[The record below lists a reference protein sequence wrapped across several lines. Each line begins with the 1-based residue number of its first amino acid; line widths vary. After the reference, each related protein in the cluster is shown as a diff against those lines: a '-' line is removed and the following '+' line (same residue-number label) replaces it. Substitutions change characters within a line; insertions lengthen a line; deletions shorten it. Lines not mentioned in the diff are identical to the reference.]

1 MKKLMILLIFVLVV
15 LGLHATEYEWA
26 WIKQAGG
33 TSYDLGRAIAV
44 DAAGN
49 SYVSGVFSDTVEF
62 GTTTLSSNGGYDIFV
77 AKLDPN
83 GNWLWAQQVGDTNYD
98 EGYAISV
105 DAAGNSYVSG
115 YFMGTATFGTTI
127 LTGYGDSDIFIAKL
141 DADGNWL
148 WAKQAGGTSSDMGW
162 AIAVDATG
170 SSYVSGDFYGTAT
183 FGMTT
188 ITSSGGSNIFVA
200 KLDPNGNWLWVV
212 CPNGE
217 YSGVSSA
224 IAVDTAGNSYISG
237 FFDGTAIFGTN
248 TSTSNGYDDIFVAK
262 LDPNGDW
269 LWAKQAGGSG
279 HDEGYAVVVDAN
291 GNSYISG
298 GFSDAAM
305 FGTTTLT
312 SNGSNDIFVAKLD
325 PNGNWLWAKRAGGT
339 SYDESYA
346 IAVDAAGNSYLS
358 GLFSASATFGTYSLT
373 SDGDY
378 DIFVAKL
385 DPNGNWLWAKQAGGT
400 LTDGSLAIAIDTGG
414 NCYISGALS
423 DTATFGTSIFT
434 SNGEFDIFVAKLSP
448 DGIFVDDEL
457 ISPAASV
464 SHLGNAYPNPF
475 RAGSTGTIKADVPA
489 RETGVFTI
497 YNLRGQVIQSHH
509 LSAGA
514 HELSVATT
522 DLAPGIYF
530 YRLQTPSFCEVKKL
544 LVLK

>member
-325 PNGNWLWAKRAGGT
+325 PNGNWLWAK
-339 SYDESYA
+339 
-346 IAVDAAGNSYLS
+346 
-358 GLFSASATFGTYSLT
+358 
-373 SDGDY
+373 
-378 DIFVAKL
+378 
-385 DPNGNWLWAKQAGGT
+385 QAGGT